1 MQVKV
6 SKNSVTQRMTGYEYN
21 SIYESGKYLKDSI
34 QIILILIDVY
44 FTWFLPI
51 KFHAFL
57 LLCTYHLEWEKDI
70 AKWIIKN
77 I

>member
-1 MQVKV
+1 MQEKV

-44 FTWFLPI
+44 FT
-51 KFHAFL
+51 
-57 LLCTYHLEWEKDI
+57 
-70 AKWIIKN
+70 
-77 I
+77 